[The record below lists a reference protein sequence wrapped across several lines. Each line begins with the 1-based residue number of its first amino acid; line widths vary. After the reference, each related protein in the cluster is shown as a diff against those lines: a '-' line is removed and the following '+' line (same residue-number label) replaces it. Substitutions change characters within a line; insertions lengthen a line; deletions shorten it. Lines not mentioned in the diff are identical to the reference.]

1 MTYNVLKKPDVFYI
15 GKQDEGK
22 AETIDID
29 YSAWIERYGNGV
41 ITATFQGA
49 EDAAPYDIVLT
60 TANGIATWTVTKA
73 NTVAA
78 GVGKLQL
85 NYIVNDVEAKS
96 LIWTV
101 RVYPSMRASG
111 EAPDGYQDWLTAL
124 QGLSAETQQNAQ
136 NAANSATEA
145 EEYAEQ
151 AKASADSIT
160 GLTVEAETL
169 PAGSSATA
177 SFDADTDK
185 LSLGIPRGDKG
196 EKGDAGQDGIT
207 PDLTIGTTE
216 TLPAGSSATATITGT
231 KENPVLNLGI
241 PQGTQG
247 IQGERGGKG
256 DTGATPDISIGTI
269 ETLNPDESATATIT
283 GTAEDPVLNLGI
295 PKGDTG
301 SAGADGFSPSANV
314 TKQDGNIV
322 ITITDKDGTTSETL
336 EVDNALDEDSVNP
349 VQNAAIVE
357 AMRSMLPV
365 DMASGA
371 IASFPD
377 GADDV
382 PILSLKAQIE
392 PVQDL
397 HGYEN
402 PWPAG
407 GGKNKFLTDFASPQT
422 VNGVTLTKNDDGTVT
437 ANGTLTSAFD
447 YVIGHMA
454 LKAGSY
460 ILNGCPSDGG
470 SGKYRLQVTDYP
482 VVNNLGQDNGSGV
495 SFTLSEDME
504 VAVRIQMYTS
514 PSNLVFKPMI
524 RLSSVT
530 DGTYAPYSNECPIT
544 GHTGVKVEKSGKNL
558 LPMKLY
564 DGGSYNPPV
573 GAVWT
578 LTESAS
584 QFANP
589 SEGVYEWTP
598 TASWQQR
605 VLLAEVDKSLSYH
618 LKLKYSSTGTAGRT
632 IGYLDEN
639 YTVLTKDNTTDATST
654 FNSNLVIPSGAK
666 YLYIVLTNRSNAS
679 VVITVTEPQLEIGST
694 ATDYEPYQG
703 EIISQEF
710 VDAQGNQLTVYG
722 GESEIVGGKM
732 TSRMAMVTLPTSTS
746 RWYSG
751 YGGYYYQ
758 DSAINGT
765 DANRGEAKCNM
776 FPTVASRSERGMY
789 VGSGTIYFSLVQDI
803 YPTLSDWMAFIND
816 VNVQCVLPLATPIE
830 YTLTAQEVKTYLG
843 QNNIWSDTGDTEV
856 MYKADIQKFIEK
868 KVNA

>member
-29 YSAWIERYGNGV
+29 YSAWIERYGDGV

-145 EEYAEQ
+145 EGYADQ

-256 DTGATPDISIGTI
+256 DTGATPDISIGTV

-283 GTAEDPVLNLGI
+283 GTAENPVLNLGV

-301 SAGADGFSPSANV
+301 VDGFSPSASV

-322 ITITDKDGTTSETL
+322 ITVTDKDGTTSETL
-336 EVDNALDEDSVNP
+336 EVDDALDETSVNP

-365 DMASGA
+365 DTASGS

-377 GADDV
+377 GADNV
-382 PILSLKAQIE
+382 PMLSLKAQIE

-397 HGYEN
+397 HGYDH

-407 GGKNKFLTDFASPQT
+407 GGKNLLPYASKDTDSR
-422 VNGVTLTKNDDGTVT
+422 NGVTWTKNSDGSIAFSGTCSESTSMTFVEFKLPT
-437 ANGTLTSAFD
+437 GDYLFSNVGSTFSYTGGNRPFVYVRDLDNALTLASIGFGQSANGISFSLSATTNIRF
-447 YVIGHMA
+447 YAVFQ
-454 LKAGSY
+454 S
-460 ILNGCPSDGG
+460 NN
-470 SGKYRLQVTDYP
+470 
-482 VVNNLGQDNGSGV
+482 VVSGV
-495 SFTLSEDME
+495 L
-504 VAVRIQMYTS
+504 Y
-514 PSNLVFKPMI
+514 PMI
-524 RLSSVT
+524 RLATET
-530 DGTYAPYSNECPIT
+530 DATFAPYSNECPIS
-544 GHTGVKVEKSGKNL
+544 GHTGVQVEKKGKNL
-558 LPMKLY
+558 LNTENIL
-564 DGGSYNPPV
+564 PV
-573 GAVWT
+573 SLSSTNFVSIPLDTKIYERGR
-578 LTESAS
+578 TESISVKLLGELGADKTR
-584 QFANP
+584 FA
-589 SEGVYEWTP
+589 
-598 TASWQQR
+598 
-605 VLLAEVDKSLSYH
+605 
-618 LKLKYSSTGTAGRT
+618 
-632 IGYLDEN
+632 
-639 YTVLTKDNTTDATST
+639 
-654 FNSNLVIPSGAK
+654 
-666 YLYIVLTNRSNAS
+666 LYIYDTKNNNAFYVGRDQYLTAENGYALSGLITISQS
-679 VVITVTEPQLEIGST
+679 VDVQNPLALRIYAQPYTGGGVSTVNGLMISFGT

-703 EIISQEF
+703 ETISQEF

-722 GESEIVGGKM
+722 GESEIVGGKL
-732 TSRMAMVTLPTSTS
+732 TSRMAMVDLGTLNWTYIGKFYAPIQGAKIPATQQTVPNVLCSI
-746 RWYSG
+746 YSADS
-751 YGGYYYQ
+751 YYRLVNAISDKAITIDQSGNAYVR
-758 DSAINGT
+758 DSSYNNAT
-765 DANRGEAKCNM
+765 TFKAAM
-776 FPTVASRSERGMY
+776 
-789 VGSGTIYFSLVQDI
+789 SGVQLC
-803 YPTLSDWMAFIND
+803 YE
-816 VNVQCVLPLATPIE
+816 LAEPIE
-830 YTLTAQEVKTYLG
+830 YTLTPQEVRTFLG
-843 QNNIWSDTGDTEV
+843 QNNIWNDTGNTEV
-856 MYKADIQKFIEK
+856 TYRADIGKYIEK
-868 KVNA
+868 KVSA

>member
-1 MTYNVLKKPDVFYI
+1 MIYNVLKKPDVFYI
-15 GKQDEGK
+15 GKQDENN

-29 YSAWIERYGNGV
+29 YSAWVEKYGEGV

-49 EDAAPYDIVLT
+49 EDENPYDIVLT
-60 TANGIATWTVTKA
+60 TANGIATWTVTDA

-85 NYIVNDVEAKS
+85 NYVVDEVVAKS

-111 EAPDGYQDWLTAL
+111 EAPGGYQDWLTAL

-151 AKASADSIT
+151 SKASADSIT

-196 EKGDAGQDGIT
+196 EKGDTGQDGIT

-256 DTGATPDISIGTI
+256 DTGATPDISIGTV

-301 SAGADGFSPSANV
+301 AAGADGFSPSASV
-314 TKQDGNIV
+314 TKQDGNIT
-322 ITITDKDGTTSETL
+322 ITVTDKDGTTSETL

-365 DMASGA
+365 DTASGS

-382 PILSLKAQIE
+382 PMLSLKAQIE

-397 HGYEN
+397 NGYDS

-407 GGKNKFLTDFASPQT
+407 GGKNKFNPNSITWKKWVLISNVFKVASDSEASISFSVSGETISITTTSVYRGIGFAIDAVDYDRVVSITNSNIGLVILYSAYEDNAT
-422 VNGVTLTKNDDGTVT
+422 VINSGATSCLIP
-437 ANGTLTSAFD
+437 ANTSGFIA
-447 YVIGHMA
+447 I
-454 LKAGSY
+454 
-460 ILNGCPSDGG
+460 
-470 SGKYRLQVTDYP
+470 R
-482 VVNNLGQDNGSGV
+482 VNSASTV
-495 SFTLSEDME
+495 SFNEQIESGSTAS
-504 VAVRIQMYTS
+504 AWS
-514 PSNLVFKPMI
+514 
-524 RLSSVT
+524 
-530 DGTYAPYSNECPIT
+530 PYSNECPIS
-544 GHTGVKVEKSGKNL
+544 GHTEVKVQKRGKNL
-558 LPMKLY
+558 W
-564 DGGSYNPPV
+564 GGEQLADDIVAIVP
-573 GAVWT
+573 GAVKDANAKT
-578 LTESAS
+578 VTYLASNVVSKVLLRGIFKENTQYTFFLSQATGSNSVNMMLIYTDGTSGYFNQRITTSAIGKTVS
-584 QFANP
+584 HV
-589 SEGVYEWTP
+589 EGVW
-598 TASWQQR
+598 AS
-605 VLLAEVDKSLSYH
+605 
-618 LKLKYSSTGTAGRT
+618 GRS
-632 IGYLDEN
+632 ILNYDECGVFEG
-639 YTVLTKDNTTDATST
+639 VLTAND
-654 FNSNLVIPSGAK
+654 F
-666 YLYIVLTNRSNAS
+666 
-679 VVITVTEPQLEIGST
+679 
-694 ATDYEPYQG
+694 EPYQG
-703 EIISQEF
+703 ETITQEF
-710 VDAQGNQLTVYG
+710 VDGQGNTLTVYG
-722 GESEIVGGKM
+722 GESEIVRGKLKVD
-732 TSRMAMVTLPTSTS
+732 RAMVDLGTLTWTYIGKFYAPLDGAKIPATQQTVPDIMCLCYFASNYHS
-746 RWYSG
+746 LVNAIVDKAIGIDPNGNAYVR
-751 YGGYYYQ
+751 
-758 DSAINGT
+758 DSAYSN
-765 DANRGEAKCNM
+765 AAAFKAAM
-776 FPTVASRSERGMY
+776 
-789 VGSGTIYFSLVQDI
+789 SGVQLV
-803 YPTLSDWMAFIND
+803 YE
-816 VNVQCVLPLATPIE
+816 LATPQT
-830 YTLTAQEVKTYLG
+830 YQLTPQEVRTFLG
-843 QNNIWSDTGDTEV
+843 QNNIWADTGDTEV
-856 MYKADIQKFIEK
+856 VYRADIQKYIEK
-868 KVNA
+868 KVSA

>member
-1 MTYNVLKKPDVFYI
+1 MTFNVLKKPDVFYI

-29 YSAWIERYGNGV
+29 YSAWIERYGDGV

-73 NTVAA
+73 NTAAA

-145 EEYAEQ
+145 EGYADQ

-196 EKGDAGQDGIT
+196 EKGDTGQDGIT

-256 DTGATPDISIGTI
+256 DTGATPDISIGTV

-301 SAGADGFSPSANV
+301 SAGADGFSPSASV

-322 ITITDKDGTTSETL
+322 IIVTDKDGTTSETL
-336 EVDNALDEDSVNP
+336 EVDDALDETSENP
-349 VQNAAIVE
+349 VQNTAIVE

-365 DMASGA
+365 DTASGA

-382 PILSLKAQIE
+382 PMLSLKAHIE

-397 HGYEN
+397 HGYDS

-407 GGKNKFLTDFASPQT
+407 GGNNLWGDIVMANDMART
-422 VNGVTLTKNDDGTVT
+422 VNASVDTTNKTVSIATGSSSSEVNMTEGIVFKENTQYTFIFDGTV
-437 ANGTLTSAFD
+437 A
-447 YVIGHMA
+447 
-454 LKAGSY
+454 SY
-460 ILNGCPSDGG
+460 G
-470 SGKYRLQVTDYP
+470 
-482 VVNNLGQDNGSGV
+482 NLMFV
-495 SFTLSEDME
+495 
-504 VAVRIQMYTS
+504 Y
-514 PSNLVFKPMI
+514 
-524 RLSSVT
+524 T
-530 DGTYAPYSNECPIT
+530 DGTNDRGLNRYCTVGANVSAPGKTVAGLYKRSYSGTTIIYYEKAGLFEGALTASQFSPYSNECPIS
-544 GHTGVKVEKSGKNL
+544 GHTGVTVKKRGKNL
-558 LPMKLY
+558 LTAQSVTKN
-564 DGGSYNPPV
+564 GSTYLV
-573 GAVWT
+573 GA
-578 LTESAS
+578 
-584 QFANP
+584 
-589 SEGVYEWTP
+589 
-598 TASWQQR
+598 
-605 VLLAEVDKSLSYH
+605 
-618 LKLKYSSTGTAGRT
+618 SSTNEYPFFLKAGTYTMSNSGTAAYCYWRLQGTNLNNIIHNAVVKYGTFT
-632 IGYLDEN
+632 ITEDGY
-639 YTVLTKDNTTDATST
+639 YRFWFYSTDA
-654 FNSNLVIPSGAK
+654 
-666 YLYIVLTNRSNAS
+666 NAS
-679 VVITVTEPQLEIGST
+679 FTELQLELGST
-694 ATDYEPYQG
+694 ATDYETYQG
-703 EIISQEF
+703 ETITQEF
-710 VDAQGNQLTVYG
+710 VDEQGNQLTVYG
-722 GESEIVGGKM
+722 GESEIVGGKL

-758 DSAINGT
+758 DSAIKGT

-776 FPTVASRSERGMY
+776 FSTVASRSERGMY
-789 VGSGTIYFSLVQDI
+789 VGNATIYFTLVQDT
-803 YPTLSDWMAFIND
+803 YPTLSDWMTFIND
-816 VNVQCVLPLATPIE
+816 TNVQCVLPLAEPIE
-830 YTLTAQEVKTYLG
+830 YTLTPQEVRTFLG

-856 MYKADIQKFIEK
+856 MYRADIQKYIDK
-868 KVNA
+868 KMGGDA

>member
-29 YSAWIERYGNGV
+29 YSAWIERYGDGV

-73 NTVAA
+73 NTAAA

-145 EEYAEQ
+145 EGYADQ

-196 EKGDAGQDGIT
+196 EKGDAGQDGVT

-256 DTGATPDISIGTI
+256 DTGATPDISIGTV

-301 SAGADGFSPSANV
+301 SAGADGFSPSATV
-314 TKQDGNIV
+314 TKQYGNIV
-322 ITITDKDGTTSETL
+322 ITVTDKDGTTSETL
-336 EVDNALDEDSVNP
+336 EVDDALDETSENP

-365 DMASGA
+365 DTASGS

-382 PILSLKAQIE
+382 PMLSLKAKIE

-407 GGKNKFLTDFASPQT
+407 GGKNKCYADASHLFPRGDGLTIVTDAE
-422 VNGVTLTKNDDGTVT
+422 TLTAYAKVPKNTNCVFSCSGGHNRNNVFGFEQEPAVGVICHVLQRTQLTSTSHLFNSGEYEWVGYYYGTVP
-437 ANGTLTSAFD
+437 TSN
-447 YVIGHMA
+447 IM
-454 LKAGSY
+454 
-460 ILNGCPSDGG
+460 IE
-470 SGKYRLQVTDYP
+470 
-482 VVNNLGQDNGSGV
+482 LGES
-495 SFTLSEDME
+495 
-504 VAVRIQMYTS
+504 ATS
-514 PSNLVFKPMI
+514 
-524 RLSSVT
+524 
-530 DGTYAPYSNECPIT
+530 YAPYSNECPIS
-544 GHTGVKVEKSGKNL
+544 GHTGVTVEKRGKNL
-558 LPMKLY
+558 LDISQANEVRKN
-564 DGGSYNPPV
+564 GGTLFTLDYLGDNTVRMNASSV
-573 GAVWT
+573 GAFYVIWEIIKVAPHMVGESITISNDGNVNIYIYKTGKDGSWASSPTSLPSNVRTATFTEDDVGRAFGYGFYNDSGTTKT
-578 LTESAS
+578 LT
-584 QFANP
+584 
-589 SEGVYEWTP
+589 
-598 TASWQQR
+598 
-605 VLLAEVDKSLSYH
+605 
-618 LKLKYSSTGTAGRT
+618 
-632 IGYLDEN
+632 
-639 YTVLTKDNTTDATST
+639 
-654 FNSNLVIPSGAK
+654 
-666 YLYIVLTNRSNAS
+666 NAQ
-679 VVITVTEPQLEIGST
+679 VELGST
-694 ATDYEPYQG
+694 ATDYEPFQG
-703 EIISQEF
+703 KTIPVSWESE
-710 VDAQGNQLTVYG
+710 AGTVYG
-722 GESEIVGGKM
+722 GTLDVVSGKL
-732 TSRMAMVTLPTSTS
+732 TVDRAMVTLPTSTS

-776 FPTVASRSERGMY
+776 FSTVASRSERGMY
-789 VGSGTIYFSLVQDI
+789 VGKGTIYFTLVQDT
-803 YPTLSDWMAFIND
+803 YPTLSDWMTFIND
-816 VNVQCVLPLATPIE
+816 TNVQCVLPLAEPIE
-830 YTLTAQEVKTYLG
+830 YTLTPQEVKTYLG